1 MRIAV
6 INQRLSLTQGAVD
19 LHAASGGRP
28 GPGDVLT
35 SYIEGIGEMSH
46 RFVPGRS

>member
-6 INQRLSLTQGAVD
+6 INQRLS
-19 LHAASGGRP
+19 
-28 GPGDVLT
+28 LT

-46 RFVPGRS
+46 RFVPE